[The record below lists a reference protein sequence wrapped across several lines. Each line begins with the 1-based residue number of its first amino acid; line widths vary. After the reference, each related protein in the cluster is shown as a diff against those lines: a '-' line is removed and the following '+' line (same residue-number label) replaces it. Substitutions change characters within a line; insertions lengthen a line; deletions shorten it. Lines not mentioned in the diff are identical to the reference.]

1 MLTLP
6 ESPLQSPLTIA
17 RRPVLRETP
26 LGEELGARTRQAFEE
41 SLIGQAIEDASLPEA
56 PRAITSTQAEARSK
70 VGKRVGYMSEESYK
84 ASPLFREGVEWDE
97 RMTPERAEALAE
109 IVDKRNY
116 RNSLIERSPGGFT
129 RGVLGFGASLVGAA
143 PDPVNYVPIFG
154 PAARAVA
161 VARLG
166 RIGGRVALGAGEGA
180 IGAALVSP
188 YVAQNINRKGGDI
201 GAADVAMD
209 IALSAVLGGAF
220 GAGAGV
226 IDRRRAARAL
236 RQDGARREVEA
247 LAKAAEDLADDLPVD
262 VRGLQA
268 SRADFSA
275 RLKTAASRLEGGRLA
290 EEIELPST
298 QVLTRTGR
306 EVTHNGPMDLVTW
319 LRSQQGLQDSGGEL
333 RARDLTEKTKARAG
347 IDYVGREAQY
357 GPLVDNEKGMTLD
370 DAALRAW
377 EAGYFP
383 DKVDRPTPD
392 DLLAAIDETV
402 AAGGDLDR
410 RRFAQGDMD
419 VIDRLRQRRDE
430 ADIVAENAEMEA
442 QAAAWG
448 GDELP
453 AEIAD
458 DPAEVTARGEAD
470 LDFAIEA
477 ETPIE
482 DIPYFREADA
492 EIKARATER
501 SDFAGVS
508 RETESDPILMEIDQM
523 RKAGELDE
531 TDEALLREVDD
542 FEEKAESFAVGYE
555 TLAGCVIRHG

>member
-1 MLTLP
+1 MLTFP
-6 ESPLQSPLTIA
+6 ETPLQSPLSIA

-26 LGEELGARTRQAFEE
+26 LGEELGARVRQGFEE
-41 SLIGQAIEDASLPEA
+41 SFIGQAIEDALLPEA
-56 PRAITSTQAEARSK
+56 PRALTSTQAEARSK

-116 RNSLIERSPGGFT
+116 RNSLIERSPGGVG
-129 RGVLGFGASLVGAA
+129 RAVLGFGASLVGAA
-143 PDPVNYVPIFG
+143 PDPVNYIPIFG
-154 PAARAVA
+154 PAARALA

-166 RIGGRVALGAGEGA
+166 RIGGRVALGTGEGA
-180 IGAALVSP
+180 VGAALVSP

-236 RQDGARREVEA
+236 RQDGAKREVEA

-268 SRADFSA
+268 SKADFSA
-275 RLKTAASRLEGGRLA
+275 RLKTAAARIQGDRLA
-290 EEIELPST
+290 EEIVLPST

-319 LRSQQGLQDSGGEL
+319 LRSQQGIQDSGGEL
-333 RARDLTEKTKARAG
+333 RSRDLTEKTKARTG
-347 IDYVGREAQY
+347 IDYVGREAHY
-357 GPLVDNEKGMTLD
+357 GPLVDNANGMSLD

-383 DKVDRPTPD
+383 DKMERPTPD
-392 DLLAAIDETV
+392 DLLRAIDETI
-402 AAGGDLDR
+402 AAGGNLDR
-410 RRFAQGDMD
+410 RRFAQSDMNL
-419 VIDRLRQRRDE
+419 IDRLRQQRDE
-430 ADIVAENAEMEA
+430 ADIAAENAEMEA
-442 QAAAWG
+442 QAAARDG
-448 GDELP
+448 EALP
-453 AEIAD
+453 ANIAD

-470 LDFAIEA
+470 LDFALEA
-477 ETPIE
+477 EAPLE

-492 EIKARATER
+492 EIRARSTER
-501 SDFAGVS
+501 SEFAGVS
-508 RETESDPILMEIDQM
+508 RETDQDPILMEIDEM

-531 TDEALLREVDD
+531 ADEAALREVDD
-542 FEEKAESFAVGYE
+542 FEKTAESYAVGYE